1 MDYCK
6 LEVAFGDRKQA
17 EEVSQVLLDKKLISA
32 CQIIEADSA
41 WNWKGQRESSKE
53 YITFL
58 ITRKD
63 KIDEIYKEIR
73 KIHTYE
79 CFEFCGYELTSLN
92 LDYLKWID
100 DEVE

>member
-17 EEVSQVLLDKKLISA
+17 EEVSKTLLDQKMISA
-32 CQIIEADSA
+32 CQILEVDSA
-41 WNWKGQRESSKE
+41 WNWKGSREASKE

-63 KIDEIYKEIR
+63 KIDDIYREIR

-100 DEVE
+100 EEVE

>member
-6 LEVAFGDRKQA
+6 LEVAFGDKAQA
-17 EEVSQVLLDKKLISA
+17 EQASKVLLDMKLIAA
-32 CQIIEADSA
+32 CQIIESESA
-41 WNWKGQRESSKE
+41 WNWKGTRENSKE

-63 KIDEIYKEIR
+63 KIDDVYKEIR

-79 CFEFCGYELTSLN
+79 CFEFAGYELTSLN